1 MVLHKNLVTTNLHVP
16 KDHTHVEADIT
27 DLQSYL
33 TLAAGDLRYEP
44 IGGAGG
50 AYLPLAGGIMTGD
63 IVFAFGEYLVGTTSG
78 AVTKAICGV
87 NALDECFIGHTDI
100 VLDLVGSASRPT
112 YNTSNQVALLSDIE
126 DEPLLLHY
134 SKGTGDF
141 HAVGAYGISISLN
154 GGAAVVTAYDMLKSL
169 KGGAASPTYT
179 YFLSKSSGVY
189 GAGNSDPTAESVSF
203 GAGDIGT
210 NPVYMKVSDGTT
222 TTVEIT
228 MFVAVQ

>member
-87 NALDECFIGHTDI
+87 NALDECFIGHTDL
-100 VLDLVGSASRPT
+100 VADVVGSAARPT
-112 YNTSNQVALLSDIE
+112 YNSAALALFSDVGAAVDDAI
-126 DEPLLLHY
+126 PHY
-134 SKGTGDF
+134 SKGSGDF
-141 HAVGAYGISISLN
+141 NAIFVYNPAVASNGTVKVSCRDLVLQMQGGVASPSYNFSISKSTPVGA
-154 GGAAVVTAYDMLKSL
+154 GG
-169 KGGAASPTYT
+169 
-179 YFLSKSSGVY
+179 
-189 GAGNSDPTAESVSF
+189 SDPTAQYVTF
-203 GAGDIGT
+203 TAADAGVQQ
-210 NPVYMKVSDGTT
+210 VYVEVSDGTT
-222 TTVEIT
+222 TLTEVMLPITVL
-228 MFVAVQ
+228 